1 MHWLDNLG
9 EKVSRRLA
17 HRSSRR
23 SFLNGLGK
31 VMVASAA
38 VLPVLPV
45 ARAGNTPKLTGLDPN
60 EIPEEEFNSCDYWR
74 HCAVD
79 GFLCS
84 CCGGT
89 ASSCP
94 PGTTASP
101 ISWVGTCH
109 NPYDGKDYLVSYH
122 DCCGKTAC
130 NRCACVS
137 QTRERPGYEF
147 FLHND
152 VNWCMANEN
161 STFHCTA
168 SVLVGLAKN

>member
-9 EKVSRRLA
+9 EQISRRLA

-23 SFLNGLGK
+23 SVLATLGK
-31 VMVASAA
+31 SLVATAG

-45 ARAGNTPKLTGLDPN
+45 ARAANRSPGLDIS
-60 EIPEEEFNSCDYWR
+60 EVSDEEMNSCDYWR

-89 ASSCP
+89 ANTCP
-94 PGTTASP
+94 PGTTPSP

-109 NPYDGKDYLVSYH
+109 NPHDGKDYLVSYH

-130 NRCACVS
+130 NRCACNT

-161 STFHCTA
+161 STFHCTT
-168 SVLVGLAKN
+168 SVLISLAKN